1 MTTPA
6 QSIIKTAT
14 GIIGLDEITFGGLPS
29 GRPTLVIGNAGT
41 GKTLMAMEFVLRG
54 IERHAEN
61 GVFISFEE
69 SPEELIQNTFSL
81 GFDLADYQLKNNLAI
96 KHIDLKADSST
107 ESGEYDLEAL
117 FIRFDAA
124 IRSVNA
130 KRVVID
136 AVENLFAAFSDTRT
150 IRIEFQRLM
159 RWLKERGVT
168 AIITTERGTIALT
181 HHGIEEYISDC
192 VILLDNRVENQ
203 ISIRRLRIVKYRGS
217 AHGSNE
223 YPFLMEKGGFKVMPV
238 TSLGLAHSVSKNR
251 VSSGINELDNML
263 GSQGFYE
270 GSSILVSG
278 MSGSGKSSLAAHFI
292 DAACRRGDKCVYVA
306 LEESPEQI
314 KRNMLSIGID
324 LNQWVDSGLLTFFA
338 SRPNSQGLE
347 SHFLQLYNIIRE
359 YKPRAVVIDPISAFS
374 SSASLTDIKI
384 LLIRKSDLLKSHG
397 ITTMFINLTD
407 NQDAYATDTAVS
419 SLMDAWIFLRNLEA
433 SGERSRTL
441 YVLKARGIA
450 HSNQVRE
457 FIMTDSGVR
466 LIDVALDDQGN
477 ILIGAARQFNL
488 ARINAGI
495 QAQSDSVA
503 NRRALLE
510 NKRKI
515 MEAKVLALRSEFEDE
530 IHNLEAEIFNE
541 EQRIR
546 KDAADLAK
554 IIHQR
559 NSQKSDL

>member
-1 MTTPA
+1 MTHSQA
-6 QSIIKTAT
+6 ILKTTT
-14 GIIGLDEITFGGLPS
+14 GIVGLDEITMGGLPS
-29 GRPTLVIGNAGT
+29 ARPTLVIGNAGT

-54 IERHAEN
+54 IERFDEN

-69 SPEELIQNTFSL
+69 TPEELIQNTYSL
-81 GFDLADYQLKNNLAI
+81 GFDLANYQSQHRLAVR
-96 KHIDLKADSST
+96 HIDLKADSST

-159 RWLKERGVT
+159 RWLKDRGVT
-168 AIITTERGTIALT
+168 AIITTERGTTSLT

-223 YPFLMEKGGFKVMPV
+223 YPFLMERGGFKVMPV
-238 TSLGLAHSVSKNR
+238 TSLGLTHKVSINR
-251 VSSGINELDNML
+251 VPSGVPELDAML
-263 GSQGFYE
+263 GNQGFYE

-292 DAACRRGDKCVYVA
+292 DAACRRGEKCVYVA

-314 KRNMLSIGID
+314 KRNMMSIGID
-324 LNQWVDSGLLTFFA
+324 LNQWVETGLLTFFA

-347 SHFLQLYNIIRE
+347 SHLLQLYNIIHE
-359 YKPRAVVIDPISAFS
+359 HKPRAMVIDPISAFN

-384 LLIRKSDLLKSHG
+384 LLIRKSDLLKTHG

-407 NQDAYATDTAVS
+407 SQDVYATESSVS

-457 FIMTDSGVR
+457 FILTNQGAR
-466 LIDVALDDQGN
+466 LIDVSLDEQGEVM
-477 ILIGAARQFNL
+477 IGAARQFNL
-488 ARINAGI
+488 ARINANI
-495 QAQSDSVA
+495 QAQADSVA
-503 NRRALLE
+503 NRRAGLE
-510 NKRKI
+510 KKRKL
-515 MEAKVLALRSEFEDE
+515 MEEKIQTLRAEFEEE
-530 IHNLEAEIFNE
+530 ILSLETEIQNE
-541 EQRIR
+541 EQRIKR
-546 KDAADLAK
+546 DASELAE
-554 IIHQR
+554 IINLR
-559 NSQKSDL
+559 NFQKSTE

>member
-1 MTTPA
+1 MTHSQA
-6 QSIIKTAT
+6 ILKTTT
-14 GIIGLDEITFGGLPS
+14 GIIGLDEITNGGLPS

-54 IERHAEN
+54 IERFDEN

-69 SPEELIQNTFSL
+69 TPEELIQNTYSL
-81 GFDLADYQLKNNLAI
+81 GFDLANYQDQKRLAI
-96 KHIDLKADSST
+96 RHIDLKADSSS

-136 AVENLFAAFSDTRT
+136 AVENLFAAFSDIRT

-159 RWLKERGVT
+159 RWLKDHGVT
-168 AIITTERGTIALT
+168 AIITTERGTTSLT

-223 YPFLMEKGGFKVMPV
+223 YPFLMERGGFKVMPV
-238 TSLGLAHSVSKNR
+238 TSLGLTHKVSMDR
-251 VSSGINELDNML
+251 VSSGVPELDNML
-263 GSQGFYE
+263 GNKGFYQ

-292 DAACRRGDKCVYVA
+292 DAACRRGEKCVYVA

-314 KRNMLSIGID
+314 KRNMMSIGID
-324 LNQWVDSGLLTFFA
+324 LNQWVETGLLTFFA

-347 SHFLQLYNIIRE
+347 SHLLQLYNIIHE
-359 YKPRAVVIDPISAFS
+359 HKPRAMVIDPISAFN

-384 LLIRKSDLLKSHG
+384 LLIRKSDLLKTHG

-407 NQDAYATDTAVS
+407 SQDVYATESSVS

-457 FIMTDSGVR
+457 FILTNQGAR
-466 LIDVALDDQGN
+466 LIDVSLDEQGEV
-477 ILIGAARQFNL
+477 LIGAARQFNL
-488 ARINAGI
+488 ARVNANI
-495 QAQSDSVA
+495 QAQADSVA
-503 NRRALLE
+503 NRRAGLE
-510 NKRKI
+510 KKRKL
-515 MEAKVLALRSEFEDE
+515 MEEKIQALRAEFEEE
-530 IHNLEAEIFNE
+530 ILSLETEILNE
-541 EQRIR
+541 EQRIKR
-546 KDAADLAK
+546 DASELAE
-554 IIHQR
+554 IINLR
-559 NSQKSDL
+559 NFQKSTE

>member
-1 MTTPA
+1 MIPP
-6 QSIIKTAT
+6 QSITKTPT
-14 GIIGLDEITFGGLPS
+14 GIVGLDEITLGGLPT

-41 GKTLMAMEFVLRG
+41 GKTLMAMEFILRG
-54 IERHAEN
+54 IERHDEN

-69 SPEELIQNTFSL
+69 SPEELVQNTFSL
-81 GFDLADYQLKNNLAI
+81 GFDLADYQAKQNLAI
-96 KHIDLKADSST
+96 KHIDLKSDSSS

-124 IRSVNA
+124 INSVNA

-150 IRIEFQRLM
+150 VRIEFQRLM
-159 RWLKERGVT
+159 HWLKERKVT
-168 AIITTERGTIALT
+168 AIITTERGTSTLT

-192 VILLDNRVENQ
+192 VILLDNRVESQ

-251 VSSGINELDNML
+251 VSSGIAELDGML
-263 GSQGFYE
+263 GEQGFYE

-292 DAACRRGDKCVYVA
+292 DAACRRGEKCVYVA

-324 LNQWVDSGLLTFFA
+324 LNKWVDAGLLAFFA

-347 SHFLQLYNIIRE
+347 SHLLQLYNIIQE
-359 YKPRAVVIDPISAFS
+359 YKPQTMVIDPISAFA
-374 SSASLTDIKI
+374 SSASPADIKI

-407 NQDAYATDTAVS
+407 NQDVYATDTAVS

-457 FIMTDSGVR
+457 FIMTNRGVR
-466 LIDVALDDQGN
+466 LIDVALDERGQV
-477 ILIGAARQFNL
+477 LIGAARQFNL
-488 ARINAGI
+488 NRINAALQE
-495 QAQSDSVA
+495 QADNVA
-503 NRRALLE
+503 SRRALLE
-510 NKRKI
+510 TKRKI
-515 MEAKVLALRSEFEDE
+515 MEAKVQALHSEFEDE
-530 IHNLEAEIFNE
+530 IHNLETEILKE
-541 EQRIR
+541 EQRIQ
-546 KDAADLAK
+546 KDAEELAG
-554 IIHQR
+554 IINQR
-559 NSQKSDL
+559 NSQKSES

>member
-1 MTTPA
+1 MTHSQA
-6 QSIIKTAT
+6 ILKTTT
-14 GIIGLDEITFGGLPS
+14 GIVGLDEITLGGLPS

-54 IERHAEN
+54 IERFDEN
-61 GVFISFEE
+61 GAFISFEE
-69 SPEELIQNTFSL
+69 TPEELIQNTCSL
-81 GFDLADYQLKNNLAI
+81 GFDLADYQNQERLTVR
-96 KHIDLKADSST
+96 HIDLKADSSI

-159 RWLKERGVT
+159 RWLKDRGVT
-168 AIITTERGTIALT
+168 AIITTERGTTTLT

-223 YPFLMEKGGFKVMPV
+223 YPFLMDRGGFKVMPV
-238 TSLGLAHSVSKNR
+238 TSLGLTHRVSENR
-251 VSSGINELDNML
+251 VSSGVPELDSML
-263 GSQGFYE
+263 GNMGFYE

-292 DAACRRGDKCVYVA
+292 DAACRRGEKCVYVA

-314 KRNMLSIGID
+314 KRNMMSIGID
-324 LNQWVDSGLLTFFA
+324 LHQWTEAGLLRFFA
-338 SRPNSQGLE
+338 NRPNSQGLE
-347 SHFLQLYNIIRE
+347 SHLLQLYNIIHE
-359 YKPRAVVIDPISAFS
+359 HNPRAMVIDPISAFN

-384 LLIRKSDLLKSHG
+384 LLIRMSDLLKSHG

-407 NQDAYATDTAVS
+407 SQDVYATESSVS
-419 SLMDAWIFLRNLEA
+419 SLMDAWIFLRNMEA

-450 HSNQVRE
+450 HSNQIRE
-457 FIMTDSGVR
+457 FILTNQGAR
-466 LIDVALDDQGN
+466 LVDVSLDDQGQV
-477 ILIGAARQFNL
+477 LIGAARQFNL
-488 ARINAGI
+488 ARVNANV
-495 QAQSDSVA
+495 QAQADSVA
-503 NRRALLE
+503 NRRSVLE
-510 NKRKI
+510 KKRKL
-515 MEAKVLALRSEFEDE
+515 MEEKVSALRAEFENE
-530 IHNLEAEIFNE
+530 IVSLETEILNE
-541 EQRIR
+541 EQRIKR
-546 KDAADLAK
+546 EASEIAE
-554 IIHQR
+554 IINQR
-559 NSQKSDL
+559 NFQNSTE

>member
-1 MTTPA
+1 MA
-6 QSIIKTAT
+6 QSQSIIKTPT
-14 GIIGLDEITFGGLPS
+14 GIIGLDEITFGGLPT

-54 IERHAEN
+54 IERHNEN

-81 GFDLADYQLKNNLAI
+81 GFDLADYQAKNNLAI

-107 ESGEYDLEAL
+107 EAGDYDLEAL

-168 AIITTERGTIALT
+168 AIITTERGTTALT

-223 YPFLMEKGGFKVMPV
+223 YPFLMETGGFKVMPV

-251 VSSGINELDNML
+251 VSSGVVELDAML
-263 GSQGFYE
+263 GDQGFYE

-278 MSGSGKSSLAAHFI
+278 MSGSGKSSLAAHFVN
-292 DAACRRGDKCVYVA
+292 AACRRGDKCVYVA

-324 LNQWVDSGLLTFFA
+324 LNQWVDAGLLTFFA

-347 SHFLQLYNIIRE
+347 AHLLQLYNTIRE
-359 YKPRAVVIDPISAFS
+359 YQPRVVVVDPISAFT

-384 LLIRKSDLLKSHG
+384 LLIRQSDLLKSHG

-407 NQDAYATDTAVS
+407 NQDVYATDTAVS

-457 FIMTDSGVR
+457 FIMTSQGVR
-466 LIDVALDDQGN
+466 LIDVALDEQGHV
-477 ILIGAARQFNL
+477 LIGAARQFNL
-488 ARINAGI
+488 ARINGNI
-495 QAQSDSVA
+495 KAQVESVA
-503 NRRALLE
+503 SRRALLE
-510 NKRKI
+510 NKRKS
-515 MEAKVLALRSEFEDE
+515 MEAKVVALRSEFEDE
-530 IHNLEAEIFNE
+530 IRSLESDILNE
-541 EQRIR
+541 EQRIQ
-546 KDAADLAK
+546 KDANELANIVK
-554 IIHQR
+554 LR
-559 NSQKSDL
+559 NFQKSDE